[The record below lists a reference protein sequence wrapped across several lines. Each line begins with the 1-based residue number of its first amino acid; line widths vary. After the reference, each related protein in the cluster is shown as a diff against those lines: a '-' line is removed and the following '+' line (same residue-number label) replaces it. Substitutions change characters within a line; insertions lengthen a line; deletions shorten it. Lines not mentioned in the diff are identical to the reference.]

1 MPQGL
6 GVEDLKGKDQEKNS
20 PAIIGVSLTV
30 IILHLP
36 EGSGKGQH
44 RITTSGTDEDCR
56 AAASGSGSVCS
67 HIKFLTRKIAA
78 SNFLLY

>member
-1 MPQGL
+1 M
-6 GVEDLKGKDQEKNS
+6 
-20 PAIIGVSLTV
+20 SLTV

-44 RITTSGTDEDCR
+44 RITTSGRAEDEDCR